1 MYKENK
7 NGDNDDNDD
16 GDRCISFQLVYTS
29 QAYKTIH
36 DQAIASFFFV

>member
-7 NGDNDDNDD
+7 NGDN
-16 GDRCISFQLVYTS
+16 DRCISFQLVYTS